1 MKKSV
6 VNNNHGYILAI
17 VLIISIIFSVIF
29 LSFIGISSNTT
40 KQNNVVEG
48 TIQAQSIAEMGAS
61 YFQQA
66 MTNEIITTQSQ
77 IIKDVIKEREDDI
90 KINKIEN
97 DSHYKDLARKYMQE
111 KLKECI
117 KKLGTDIKI
126 QQNNKNSFKISPTYD
141 SSEFD
146 FTYESKFFLKDGD
159 KLIIAFT
166 STGYDELKQAKIK
179 GKMEVDFAN
188 IIGKGTGGGGGGT
201 SILKDNTIADPGANL
216 KICPNRKKD
225 DLSNM
230 SCQIKDSIDYSQ
242 NDKLTFNN
250 SKYRVGGAFSAG
262 NLNSDINNS
271 TIYILGSMTSGN
283 LNTMNQLK
291 LHVNGSLTV
300 GHFNGGGLFES
311 TIEVGGSASMQNIK
325 LTNSTMF
332 INGDTSIGNINGIE
346 NSIIYINYN
355 ASIKGAD
362 LNRNATICVN
372 GKLTIGNINNN
383 SGNTS
388 NIYAKES
395 NNPKVIT
402 DSAAFEK
409 ACMIGSSTVTPGSVD
424 YTTNYE
430 YSY

>member
-6 VNNNHGYILAI
+6 VNNNNGYILAI

-40 KQNNVVEG
+40 KQNEVVEG
-48 TIQAQSIAEMGAS
+48 TIQSQSIAEMGAS
-61 YFQQA
+61 YFQHT
-66 MTNEIITTQSQ
+66 MINEIITTQPQ
-77 IIKDVIKEREDDI
+77 IINDVIKERENDI
-90 KINKIEN
+90 KNNQIKN
-97 DSHYKDLARKYMQE
+97 DNHYKESAMKYMQKNLE
-111 KLKECI
+111 ECI
-117 KKLGTDIKI
+117 KNLQTNINI
-126 QQNNKNSFKISPTYD
+126 QQNNKNSFKIGP
-141 SSEFD
+141 
-146 FTYESKFFLKDGD
+146 TYESKFFSKDGD

-166 STGYDELKQAKIK
+166 STGYDELKQANIK

-188 IIGKGTGGGGGGT
+188 VIGQGTGGGSEGT
-201 SILKDNTIADPGANL
+201 AIIKGNTIADPGANL
-216 KICPNRKKD
+216 NICPNNKKD

-250 SKYRVGGAFSAG
+250 SIYRVSGAFSAG
-262 NLNSDINNS
+262 NLNNDINNS
-271 TIYILGSMTSGN
+271 TIYILGSMRSGN
-283 LNTMNQLK
+283 LNSMNQLK
-291 LHVNGSLTV
+291 LHVKGALTV
-300 GHFNGGGLFES
+300 GHFNGGGLVGS
-311 TIEVGGSASMQNIK
+311 TIEVLGNASMENIK
-325 LTNSTMF
+325 LTKSTMY
-332 INGDTSIGNINGIE
+332 IDGGNWVTSIGNINGIE
-346 NSIIYINYN
+346 DSIIYINYN

-372 GKLTIGNINNN
+372 GELNIGHINNN

-388 NIYAKES
+388 NIYAKKS

-402 DSAAFEK
+402 NSAAFEK
-409 ACMIGSSTVTPGSVD
+409 ACMIGGSTVTPGAVD

>member
-6 VNNNHGYILAI
+6 LNNNNGYILAI

-40 KQNNVVEG
+40 KQNEVVEG
-48 TIQAQSIAEMGAS
+48 TIQSQSIAEMGAS
-61 YFQQA
+61 YFQHA
-66 MTNEIITTQSQ
+66 MTNEIITTQSD
-77 IIKDVIKEREDDI
+77 IIKEVIKERENDI
-90 KINKIEN
+90 KNNQIEN
-97 DSHYKDLARKYMQE
+97 DNHYKESAMKYMQKNLE
-111 KLKECI
+111 ECI
-117 KKLGTDIKI
+117 KNLQTNINI
-126 QQNNKNSFKISPTYD
+126 QQNNKNSFKISPTE
-141 SSEFD
+141 SSEID
-146 FTYESKFFLKDGD
+146 STYESKFISKDGD

-166 STGYDELKQAKIK
+166 STGYDELKQANIK

-188 IIGKGTGGGGGGT
+188 VIGQGTGGGSEGT
-201 SILKDNTIADPGANL
+201 AILKGNTIADPGANL
-216 KICPNRKKD
+216 KICPNKKKD
-225 DLSNM
+225 DLSNT

-250 SKYRVGGAFSAG
+250 SIYRVSGAFSAG
-262 NLNSDINNS
+262 NLNNDINNS

-283 LNTMNQLK
+283 LNSMNQLK

-325 LTNSTMF
+325 LTKSTMF

-355 ASIKGAD
+355 ATIKGAD

-372 GKLTIGNINNN
+372 GELNIGNINNN

-388 NIYAKES
+388 NIYAKKS

-402 DSAAFEK
+402 NSAAFEK
-409 ACMIGSSTVTPGSVD
+409 ACMIGGSTVTPGAVD